1 MDLITLAN
9 IANAGPWVFIAYV
22 FFKGYFKDKEQ
33 NYEFNKAVL
42 AFQERMAVILSDANE
57 TLKQNHVLVKD
68 TKEMHD
74 DMDEKIQ
81 KIFDQMATAQSQK
94 ELITAV
100 NSLRKAWEE
109 MR

>member
-1 MDLITLAN
+1 MEQFTISNLAN
-9 IANAGPWVFIAYV
+9 FGALTFIAYV

-33 NYEFNKAVL
+33 SYEFNKSVL

-57 TLKQNHVLVKD
+57 TLKQNHVLVRD